1 MHYSVIF
8 DEKLLEQRIEEVR
21 LRALSLNE
29 NELTNKFRNTYN
41 KEVFGPLYS
50 YLEESF
56 LSGILKKGKNFVD
69 KFTQGAK
76 EIAQRVGKA
85 IKEFSFKKIFATI
98 TKLMHKIKSKV
109 LKGLMNLLE
118 PLRGAIIS
126 NKFCDENNKFS
137 VKVAFDKLIS
147 TAKEAGKEVGADKIL
162 DDKVVSAIEKNANL
176 EGIALAESV
185 QFLLEDEA
193 EEKEKGRATFD
204 TKDVKYMD
212 FFQKILFKL
221 GVKGT
226 KLNGILAE
234 ISKKITQGA
243 AITGVIAILG
253 AILPSM
259 GIVTAIAGAVGAAIA
274 AAPVLVMLIGAVLFG
289 IGLFMFATWLLQPY
303 PTIQNCRIF
312 LSTIFAGSNPFDYP
326 ETEIGSFDTVPMNN
340 VKPRKPV
347 FDFELIQDLEKE
359 GVEEEIP
366 GGGSDSGSDNDALA
380 EEADDIIKIYD
391 DLDIDTL
398 EDEKEVE
405 DNKRI
410 ARIFVRN
417 IFSKSGRDKIQDAI
431 ESMKEDEED
440 NEYTESLETFV
451 SLVDDIFIGDAYKE
465 EDEDG
470 KKAYPYALSYQNV
483 QDFLKSKSNSVAD
496 RMTKVIDVTDNFI
509 DRIDKINK
517 KDKDE
522 K

>member
-29 NELTNKFRNTYN
+29 NELTSKFKNTYN
-41 KEVFGPLYS
+41 KEVFGPLYT

-56 LSGILKKGKNFVD
+56 FSGLIKKGKNFVD

-76 EIAQRVGKA
+76 EIAQKVGKA

-98 TKLMHKIKSKV
+98 TKLMNKIKAKA
-109 LKGLMNLLE
+109 LKGLMILLE
-118 PLRGAIIS
+118 PLRAVIIS
-126 NKFCDENNKFS
+126 NKFSDENNKFS
-137 VKVAFDKLIS
+137 IKVAFDKLIS
-147 TAKEAGKEVGADKIL
+147 VAKEAGKEVEADKIL
-162 DDKVVSAIEKNANL
+162 DDNVVSAIEKNANL
-176 EGIALAESV
+176 EGVALAESI
-185 QFLLEDEA
+185 QFLTEDEA

-204 TKDVKYMD
+204 EKDVKYMA
-212 FFQKILFKL
+212 FFQKMLFKL

-243 AITGVIAILG
+243 AITGIISILG

-259 GIVTAIAGAVGAAIA
+259 GIVSAIAGAVGAAIA

-326 ETEIGSFDTVPMNN
+326 ETPIGSFDTVPMDN

-366 GGGSDSGSDNDALA
+366 GGGSDNEVLA

-391 DLDIDTL
+391 ELDIDTL
-398 EDEKEVE
+398 EDDKEVE

-431 ESMKEDEED
+431 EGMKEDEED

-451 SLVDDIFIGDAYKE
+451 SLVDDIFISDAFKE

-470 KKAYPYALSYQNV
+470 KKAYPYALSYQSV

>member
-1 MHYSVIF
+1 MQYSVIF
-8 DEKLLEQRIEEVR
+8 DEKLFEEKIEEVR
-21 LRALSLNE
+21 LLALSLNE
-29 NELTNKFRNTYN
+29 SELTSKFKNTYN
-41 KEVFGPLYS
+41 KHVFGPLYG

-56 LSGILKKGKNFVD
+56 FSGLLKKGKDFVSNFT
-69 KFTQGAK
+69 KGAK
-76 EIAQRVGKA
+76 EIAQKVGKA
-85 IKEFSFKKIFATI
+85 IKEFSFKKVFATV
-98 TKLMHKIKSKV
+98 TKLMHKIKTKV

-118 PLRGAIIS
+118 PLRGVILS

-147 TAKEAGKEVGADKIL
+147 ISKEAGKEVGADKIL
-162 DDKVVSAIEKNANL
+162 DDEVVSAIEKNANL
-176 EGIALAESV
+176 EGLVLAESFV
-185 QFLLEDEA
+185 FEDEA

-204 TKDVKYMD
+204 EKDVKYMD

-226 KLNGILAE
+226 KLNGVFAE
-234 ISKKITQGA
+234 ISKKIATGA
-243 AITGVIAILG
+243 AITGVISIISAL
-253 AILPSM
+253 LPSM
-259 GIVTAIAGAVGAAIA
+259 GIISAIAGAVGSAIA

-303 PTIQNCRIF
+303 PTIENCRIF
-312 LSTIFAGSNPFDYP
+312 LATMFAGSNPFDYP
-326 ETEIGSFDTVPMNN
+326 ETEVGNIETVPMEDI
-340 VKPRKPV
+340 KPLKPAFV
-347 FDFELIQDLEKE
+347 FELMQDLEEE

-366 GGGSDSGSDNDALA
+366 GGSGSEVLA
-380 EEADDIIKIYD
+380 EEANDIINNYD
-391 DLDIDTL
+391 ELDIDTL

-405 DNKRI
+405 SNSRI

-417 IFSKSGRDKIQDAI
+417 IFSKSGRDKIQDTI
-431 ESMKEDEED
+431 ESIKEDEED
-440 NEYTESLETFV
+440 NNYTESLEDF
-451 SLVDDIFIGDAYKE
+451 LALIDDIYKSDAFKE

-470 KKAYPYALSYQNV
+470 KKSYPFALSYSNV
-483 QDFLKSKSNSVAD
+483 QEFLKSKKNSVSD

>member
-8 DEKLLEQRIEEVR
+8 DEKLLEERIEEVR

-29 NELTNKFRNTYN
+29 SELTSKFKNTYN
-41 KEVFGPLYS
+41 KHVFEPLHG

-56 LSGILKKGKNFVD
+56 LSGLLKKGKNFID

-76 EIAQRVGKA
+76 EIAQKVGKA
-85 IKEFSFKKIFATI
+85 IKEFSFKKIFATV
-98 TKLMHKIKSKV
+98 TKLMHKIKAKV
-109 LKGLMNLLE
+109 LKGLMLLLE
-118 PLRGAIIS
+118 PLREVIIS

-137 VKVAFDKLIS
+137 AKVAFSKLIE
-147 TAKEAGKEVGADKIL
+147 TAKSAGKEVEADKIL

-185 QFLLEDEA
+185 QFLYEDEA

-204 TKDVKYMD
+204 EKDVKYMD
-212 FFQKILFKL
+212 FFQKMLFKL

-243 AITGVIAILG
+243 AITGVISILG

-259 GIVTAIAGAVGAAIA
+259 GIVSAIAGAVGAAIA
-274 AAPVLVMLIGAVLFG
+274 AAPVLVMIIGAVLFG

-326 ETEIGSFDTVPMNN
+326 ETEIGSFDTVPMDS
-340 VKPRKPV
+340 VKPRKPA
-347 FDFELIQDLEKE
+347 FNFELIQDLEKE

-366 GGGSDSGSDNDALA
+366 GGGSDNEALA
-380 EEADDIIKIYD
+380 EEADDIIKVYD
-391 DLDIDTL
+391 DLDIDML

-417 IFSKSGRDKIQDAI
+417 IFSKSGRDKIQDAL

-451 SLVDDIFIGDAYKE
+451 SLVDDIFKSDAFKE

-470 KKAYPYALSYQNV
+470 KKAYPYALSYSNV
-483 QDFLKSKSNSVAD
+483 QEFLKSKSNSVAD